1 MPALLSVLASLS
13 LIDFFNIL
21 FILLIFYV
29 LRFYIDY
36 FAREN
41 PLPGPFPL
49 PLIGSLYQAQGE
61 MKHWENWYLHLH
73 KKYGDIFEVWF
84 GPTRKIFLSKSGLIE
99 KLAAK
104 STKSNF
110 LLRYSSGSYK
120 GLEHYANPRRGMF
133 FNGNISHW
141 RSTRKVI
148 DNLLMSP
155 NYQRET
161 LKKSQI
167 YFAEMEEY
175 WKLLRNDNALL
186 LSAWAKNFLTDLMYD
201 LNVGRRCYF
210 MVKYFNSLANSGK
223 KEIPTEELNFCNDHE
238 QATSVIGEALIFFF
252 TSPELVWRYLFAH
265 RTQRY
270 IQSRE
275 TWHRSYEKFI
285 HQRLDQRAQSGYDSK
300 LKPDALN
307 LLLDLKEES
316 ALNNKDNGGDNYRM
330 DEEDIRDS
338 LQEIMNAS
346 ASTTAGVFGYIIE
359 YIGRIP
365 GVKEQVEKEIRDHAS
380 SKTNTINIEEFAQF
394 KYIEAVIYEVLRV
407 RSAFMIERTNTQ
419 EETIGGY
426 KWKPGT
432 KFCVN
437 IQPIHF
443 NPDIWHDPNEFRP
456 ERFLNR
462 EIKNPKT
469 YLSFG
474 LGLRSCPGRLVG
486 ITILKAMTVL
496 LYRKYNVELL
506 DTDMPIK
513 YQNKFANACIGA
525 RVKLTPKK

>member
-1 MPALLSVLASLS
+1 MPALLSVLTSLN

-21 FILLIFYV
+21 FILLIFYI

-49 PLIGSLYQAQGE
+49 PLIGSLYQTQGDWE
-61 MKHWENWYLHLH
+61 HWLPHLH

-84 GPTRKIFLSKSGLIE
+84 GPTRKIVLSKSELIE
-99 KLAAK
+99 KLTMK

-110 LLRYSSGSYK
+110 LLRYISGSYK
-120 GLEHYANPRRGMF
+120 GLDHYANPRRGMF

-155 NYQRET
+155 NFQRET
-161 LKKSQI
+161 LKQSQI

-175 WKLLRNDNALL
+175 WKLLGYDNALL
-186 LSAWAKNFLTDLMYD
+186 LPAWATNFLTDLMYD

-210 MVKYFNSLANSGK
+210 MLKHFNSLANSGK

-238 QATSVIGEALIFFF
+238 QAISVIEEAIIFFII
-252 TSPELVWRYLFAH
+252 SPELVWRYLFAH

-275 TWHRSYEKFI
+275 TLHRAYERI
-285 HQRLDQRAQSGYDSK
+285 IRQRLDQRAQSGYDSK
-300 LKPDALN
+300 LKLDALN
-307 LLLDLKEES
+307 LLLDSKEES
-316 ALNNKDNGGDNYRM
+316 ASNNKDSGGDNYRM

-338 LQEIMNAS
+338 LQEIMKAS
-346 ASTTAGVFGYIIE
+346 ASTTAGIFGYIIE

-365 GVKEQVEKEIRDHAS
+365 RVKEKVEKEIRDYAS
-380 SKTNTINIEEFAQF
+380 SKTDTINIEEFAQF

-407 RSAFMIERTNTQ
+407 RSVFMTERTNTQ

-426 KWKPGT
+426 KWKRGT
-432 KFCVN
+432 RFCVN

-443 NPDIWHDPNEFRP
+443 NPDIWQDPNEFRP
-456 ERFLNR
+456 ERFLNS
-462 EIKNPKT
+462 EIKNPKI

-474 LGLRSCPGRLVG
+474 MGLRSCPGRLVG
-486 ITILKAMTVL
+486 ITILKAMTIL

-513 YQNKFANACIGA
+513 YENKFSNICLGA
-525 RVKLTPKK
+525 RVRLTPKK